1 MRWKPAFRITI
12 LILICSVS
20 TLVRIFSVIRYE
32 SIIHEFDPWFNYRAT
47 KFLVNHDFKEFW
59 NFFDSESWYPLGRN
73 VGATVYPGLMVIFNL
88 FSQPQDS
95 FIFCSINLL
104 FLLISETFVFSWPQ
118 FSHLSHQSL
127 LTYWQLKWPR
137 NMAQDYWLHYSLDL
151 FQVTCQDQSPVLM
164 ITKVLLFLHSSFHST
179 FSSRLATLEAFSGQ
193 LDRHWPTFTWLL
205 HGVDIPSSST
215 SFQSSSCLL

>member
-73 VGATVYPGLMVIFNL
+73 VGATVYPGLMVIFFSYSVHFRIHLHCTSQIRDSSWYQEYLCL
-88 FSQPQDS
+88 FG
-95 FIFCSINLL
+95 
-104 FLLISETFVFSWPQ
+104 
-118 FSHLSHQSL
+118 
-127 LTYWQLKWPR
+127 
-137 NMAQDYWLHYSLDL
+137 
-151 FQVTCQDQSPVLM
+151 
-164 ITKVLLFLHSSFHST
+164 SSFCFILFDCCIFAYNWSDKKARC
-179 FSSRLATLEAFSGQ
+179 RLIGRIVYRTCSK
-193 LDRHWPTFTWLL
+193 L
-205 HGVDIPSSST
+205 HVKIGCR
-215 SFQSSSCLL
+215 FLW